1 MSSFLALDLLDLGL
15 QAALPGSKRRQKDGF
30 AVHGPAGHHANF
42 APLLSQA
49 GKRRLQKH
57 AVDLA

>member
-49 GKRRLQKH
+49 GKRRL
-57 AVDLA
+57 